1 MTAPF
6 AGDPLAGYTPDW
18 RKRLQ
23 DFGDV
28 TTGSSTTA
36 GADPLA
42 GYSPDWRSK
51 LPPTFGDVAS
61 GSSTAPV
68 VSPVAPAVF
77 GAPEPPPPADPAI
90 LANMERTAAEGV
102 NEGEFSRAF
111 NMVNRKSERLV
122 RQAAANIPESV
133 IYGAEP
139 VARTAAVLWGY
150 GPEAW
155 GEEGK
160 IREIRNKALEQTE
173 KIAGG
178 PPKGVEENI
187 LRTVGVGPF
196 LGAYQGLA
204 RRGAKKAAEAAGE
217 ALGQEAASEAGI
229 PSSAIL
235 AGERGRPISTSRT
248 GVSDLTQAEPFQ
260 SSVKEMPSGP
270 SISRDAR
277 ETSVLT
283 GPTETLGSGESRV
296 GSMLPS
302 GWKVLQ
308 PVDDGKVIQR
318 LASEDLPNYK
328 QDLEALAHQVPG
340 AKFGGARVKELGPRL
355 DFKAQRAGGYDAVN
369 DYLGAR
375 IQVESPEAAS
385 AIAQEL
391 ERRGVVLE
399 MEDFLHDGATK
410 GGYRAMHA
418 TIRRPNGVAAEL
430 QIIPREIAEVQ
441 EEAHHFYEVFRDPTT
456 PTAEKD
462 AALAANQKVFD
473 DAWVR
478 FATRNGAGQPQE
490 WFTVWN
496 AQGNKVLSTM
506 DRAEAEAM
514 ADKVY
519 GTVHAKTHL
528 RNPPGRRNI
537 MTRGEGPYAPQAPEP
552 EAPRI
557 TEPTPAETPPA
568 PGPISRA
575 LAELQQP
582 AITPAPGARF
592 AVEPV
597 EGGRFTVRD
606 LERDAP
612 IQEGIK
618 GGALRTRTFP
628 SQQAAEKWATQAE
641 KDVAHAAGM
650 IARREARAAKA
661 AAPEVPRGEPT
672 PVPQTPPAPGP
683 ISRAL
688 AELHPKEA
696 PKNRVQELEQLYG
709 SDDALGVT
717 YNEEHEMSV
726 LPNGEPAATCTNC
739 AREIVRRH
747 GGGRI
752 VGYGDQ
758 TNPTAGAT
766 GDFPGS
772 GHDFAILEDRY
783 IVDPWVKETSG
794 ASKRA
799 VFDLTDKAD
808 QSEIRRLYGEPSKW
822 VQLDGPNEP
831 IPKPMGFTEADR
843 MQPPPTP
850 DIPRGEPTPV
860 PQTPPAPGPI
870 SRALA
875 ELHPP
880 EPEAPERIVGATF
893 RNTQKDGAYIS
904 APTHGQAKDLAREAG
919 LYPMKPGATT
929 ALGEEGFVTDR
940 GRFVNRAEAL
950 QLARG
955 ARQAQGK
962 ALDPQRMLLAA
973 EDADLAPRGEPTR
986 ITSNTGNVEADY
998 AALPADRVHASNQ
1011 PTDLGPFQPNPRH
1024 PGNERLYAPGSDQH
1038 LGVLKQAGTWDPLRV
1053 LNTDPT
1059 PVGGPPI
1066 VVPWTRE
1073 LAEATGKRWE
1083 DVQGTYWTAGGNS
1096 RVMAQD
1102 LLRQRGRGAVVDAA
1116 NHAASPVFGLPDV
1129 EPGHLIVRIAREPVT
1144 TPEQARRLV
1153 SLLNEQPTK
1162 ALGVE
1167 EGAVSAGQKMSP
1179 DTRDWFGSVYDGDQ
1193 TLRGNL
1199 QSPSIAKGLRERL
1212 AQDGVIDASS
1222 RDKYFRPDGTLTE
1235 EGKTFVER
1243 MMLGRAVPDPA
1254 LLQTATPAMVNKI
1267 EAIATLVDR
1276 SSVGGPGYDLRE
1288 PLAEILRR
1296 QGGQSMTLEKHL
1308 AQMDMLQGPPDESV
1322 THLWQLL
1329 DSHSAK
1335 ELREKLARYVDIV
1348 EKRVVRSGDT
1358 GLGLEDPTAI
1368 PTPGQA
1374 FQDAYKAKKP
1384 SYRNRAGV
1392 LVQTPAAIAGA
1403 AAGGAVGGQEDTEN
1417 PSRGM
1422 ILGALV
1428 GAVGGVALGAGGRA
1442 LARRGGPK
1450 LRPGTV
1456 EAELENIRAQ
1466 RAPERFMDTGPVNPD
1481 DYVNV
1486 KKFALDESGS
1496 ERLRTEVSR
1505 IVKDEGIH
1513 PKQVVSW
1520 DQTRAMARELGVGD
1534 LTKADVNT
1542 RLGGPEMLG
1551 IRNIVRTNLEA
1562 LDGLYGQ
1569 LKAPLDDVARKRVDQ
1584 AIGTLEHQ
1592 NDALLGRFIRARTQT
1607 GRDLNNLKI
1616 LANRVMDPV
1625 AWVAKAT
1632 NMMESAGAELTVAQ
1646 RDRIRALVQAGDK
1659 EALVNYMMELRPVS
1673 RSAQAMSL
1681 WKTGLLT
1688 NPKTHIA
1695 NILGNVAMAGL
1706 ETAKD
1711 LPSSIV
1717 DRVLSLGTGQHAK
1730 SLSLAGTAK
1739 ATWRGAKAGARE
1751 AADIMR
1757 NGVPADMSRW
1767 DIPER
1772 VNFKNPIL
1780 RAYTQTISRGLAAP
1794 DAFFRKVALH
1804 RALAEAERLGPLTE
1818 ERTLQAVAD
1827 AEYAVFQGGGRQAGV
1842 QSRLARA
1849 GEGFRKPLGPVGHMI
1864 APFTRTPGNL
1874 ISATID
1880 YSPFG
1885 AVRGA
1890 RDVFR
1895 LVKAVKAKASP
1906 EEIQALQKAASE
1918 QLGRTATGTGG
1929 AFLGGYILAR
1939 NGLMTGARPSDN
1951 RTQDQW
1957 DLAGKQ
1963 ENAVRIGDR
1972 WWGLSRVSPIG
1983 NLMALGANYYE
1994 LTQNPE
2000 AGAGGAIAGAL
2011 GSIGTTATEQS
2022 FLRGV
2027 QEVQKAVEDP
2037 AGQAGKYAKQQV
2049 ASLVPAIVG
2058 AVAREMDPVVR
2069 DTKGGFLDALQSR
2082 IPGMSQKLPAQV
2094 NQLGQEKRRDGLPLG
2109 QMFDPTTSRAYKLD
2123 DPVIREL
2130 ERTGAGIGELNQ
2142 GRARPAEVRKL
2153 EASLRNTQS
2162 PTTRALLER
2171 RLERAKEG
2179 EERGAYLV
2187 RSQYEGKVLNQ
2198 VLQRVIQNE
2207 NYRALPE
2214 ESQKEVLESAVTKV
2228 RQRLS
2233 RMLRSQGVG

>member
-36 GADPLA
+36 GEDPLA
-42 GYSPDWRSK
+42 GYSPDWRST

-68 VSPVAPAVF
+68 VSPVAAAVF

-122 RQAAANIPESV
+122 RQAAANIPETAYS
-133 IYGAEP
+133 YGVEP
-139 VARTAAVLWGY
+139 LLRTGAVLWGY
-150 GPEAW
+150 GPEVY
-155 GEEGK
+155 GKEGT
-160 IREIRNKALEQTE
+160 IRKELTEPILEQTN
-173 KIAGG
+173 KLAGG
-178 PPKGVEENI
+178 EPKGLEEKA
-187 LRTVGVGPF
+187 LRYVGVGPF

-204 RRGAKKAAEAAGE
+204 RRGAKKAAAAAGE

-410 GGYRAMHA
+410 GGYRAIHA

-456 PTAEKD
+456 PTAAKD

-557 TEPTPAETPPA
+557 TEPLPAE
-568 PGPISRA
+568 
-575 LAELQQP
+575 
-582 AITPAPGARF
+582 
-592 AVEPV
+592 
-597 EGGRFTVRD
+597 
-606 LERDAP
+606 
-612 IQEGIK
+612 
-618 GGALRTRTFP
+618 
-628 SQQAAEKWATQAE
+628 
-641 KDVAHAAGM
+641 
-650 IARREARAAKA
+650 
-661 AAPEVPRGEPT
+661 
-672 PVPQTPPAPGP
+672 TPPAPGP

-1179 DTRDWFGSVYDGDQ
+1179 DTRDWFAEMYDGDQ

-1199 QSPSIAKGLRERL
+1199 QSPPIAKGLRERL

-1222 RDKYFRPDGTLTE
+1222 RDRYFRPDGTLTE

-1276 SSVGGPGYDLRE
+1276 SSVGGAGYDLRE

-1296 QGGQSMTLEKHL
+1296 QGGENVTLEKHL

-1322 THLWQLL
+1322 TNLWKMI
-1329 DSHSAK
+1329 DTHSAK

-1392 LVQTPAAIAGA
+1392 LVQTPGAIAGA

-1513 PKQVVSW
+1513 PKQVVTW
-1520 DQTRAMARELGVGD
+1520 DQTRAMARELGVDD

-1569 LKAPLDDVARKRVDQ
+1569 LKGPLDDVARKRVDQ

-1730 SLSLAGTAK
+1730 NLSLAGTAK
-1739 ATWRGAKAGARE
+1739 ATWRGAKAGMRE

-1780 RAYTQTISRGLAAP
+1780 RAYTQTVSRGLAAP

-2171 RLERAKEG
+2171 RLERAKDG

-2233 RMLRSQGVG
+2233 RMLRQQGVG